1 MIIFHTDEKRRVV
14 CKRVA
19 INNINEEEQYL
30 DKLENQTINGNNIT
44 AELEHFSSYI
54 VLIQKNLM
62 RYGILK

>member
-30 DKLENQTINGNNIT
+30 DKLENQTIKWQ
-44 AELEHFSSYI
+44 E
-54 VLIQKNLM
+54 
-62 RYGILK
+62 